1 MVNLT
6 GREDVRVILR
16 VKWRAGGAAC
26 IIGADEMRYGA
37 SWEAERGVKGCAKN
51 QRGRQAVTRVLDWAD
66 HLVAEGNRLFKDT
79 PFKGMWVISERVVVD
94 VDHLSTHVCTFI
106 PAPAAQSRIFQYL
119 APTLLFYCIS

>member
-1 MVNLT
+1 
-6 GREDVRVILR
+6 
-16 VKWRAGGAAC
+16 
-26 IIGADEMRYGA
+26 MRYGA

-119 APTLLFYCIS
+119 APTILVVLLYFLEPTPTNNGIKTVFTKLSF